1 MTEQIR
7 IIFAEKLNYELKTIM
22 KTLSVQQPWA
32 TLICAGIKDV
42 ENRTWKTAKVPG
54 KILIHASS
62 KKVTRNFFDTIPYE
76 WEAII
81 MNHIMMGNLAPLKQ
95 LPTSAII
102 GYVTVTGFEEGM
114 TDSIWDGGPAQIK
127 WKLEDAWLFKEPITD
142 VKGKLNL
149 FDYDLDENNLPPAE
163 KAIFL
168 NIHMEDGKLVLPVMD
183 GTIDDIDNKVIEN
196 VDFNEVPGITDILFV
211 NKDSDELKSFK
222 TVILQENYKRAE
234 YELTE
239 KPQIFYD
246 ALSDDENDN
255 SVRTA
260 ILMDGTEIDVRH
272 IVFSIG
278 KKLSEK

>member
-1 MTEQIR
+1 
-7 IIFAEKLNYELKTIM
+7 M
-22 KTLSVQQPWA
+22 KVLSVQQPWA
-32 TLICAGIKDV
+32 TLICSGIKDV
-42 ENRTWKTAKVPG
+42 ENRTWKAAQVPG
-54 KILIHASS
+54 RILIHASS

-76 WEAII
+76 WEATI

-95 LPTSAII
+95 FPTSAII

-114 TDSIWDGGPAQIK
+114 TDSIWDGGPDQIK

-149 FDYDLDENNLPPAE
+149 FDYDLDENNLPPAV
-163 KAIFL
+163 KATFL

-183 GTIDDIDNKVIEN
+183 GTIDNIDNKVIESI
-196 VDFNEVPGITDILFV
+196 DFNEVPGMTDMLFV

-222 TVILQENYKRAE
+222 TVVLQENYKCAE
-234 YELTE
+234 YELKE
-239 KPQIFYD
+239 DPQIFYD
-246 ALSDDENDN
+246 ALTDDENDD

-260 ILMDGTEIDVRH
+260 ILLDGTEIDVRH